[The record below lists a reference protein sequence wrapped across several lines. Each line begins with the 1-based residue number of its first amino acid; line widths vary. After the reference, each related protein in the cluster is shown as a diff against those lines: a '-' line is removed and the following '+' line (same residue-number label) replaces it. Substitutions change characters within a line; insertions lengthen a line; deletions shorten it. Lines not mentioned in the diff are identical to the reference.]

1 MRKTILVH
9 FKSSL
14 TKEGGNF
21 LMISLLL
28 NLHLENIFE
37 VKILKPFPIAGL

>member
-1 MRKTILVH
+1 MRKNILVH

-21 LMISLLL
+21 LMISPLL
-28 NLHLENIFE
+28 NLSLENIFE
-37 VKILKPFPIAGL
+37 VKILNPFPIAGL

>member
-1 MRKTILVH
+1 MRKNILVH

-21 LMISLLL
+21 LMISPLL
-28 NLHLENIFE
+28 NLSLENIFE
-37 VKILKPFPIAGL
+37 VKTLNSFPIAGL